1 MPARR
6 FIPMHGDLVVAPV
19 SAAEKAAELDQGLA
33 LARALEWAEA
43 PVGAR
48 TA

>member
-6 FIPMHGDLVVAPV
+6 FIPTHGDRVVAPV
-19 SAAEKAAELDQGLA
+19 SATGRAAELDQELA
-33 LARALEWAEA
+33 LARAREWAEA